1 MINGPY
7 GSTMTMGRKKRS
19 PQFWNGGSQVGQQ
32 YDQSTR
38 FNFGPMPKMDWS
50 NLPRFPTMAGGGGS
64 TFTNIGSQI
73 GQQFGRKKRSAQFNN
88 IGSQVGQQIGG
99 GSSNF
104 NNWRSQIG
112 QQFGQLGGTFNNWG
126 SQIGQ
131 QWGK

>member
-1 MINGPY
+1 MQIPMSMQMPNFGSTSQMIQGGSQFMNMNGLTMMNGPY

-32 YDQSTR
+32 IDQSTR

-50 NLPRFPTMAGGGGS
+50 NPPRFPAMAGGVGS

-88 IGSQVGQQIGG
+88 
-99 GSSNF
+99 
-104 NNWRSQIG
+104 
-112 QQFGQLGGTFNNWG
+112 LGV
-126 SQIGQ
+126 
-131 QWGK
+131 KK